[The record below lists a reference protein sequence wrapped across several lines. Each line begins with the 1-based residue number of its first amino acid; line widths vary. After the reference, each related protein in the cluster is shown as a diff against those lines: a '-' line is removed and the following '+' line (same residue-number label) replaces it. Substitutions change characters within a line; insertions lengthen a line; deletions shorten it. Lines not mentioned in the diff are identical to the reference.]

1 MLYTIG
7 NVTTEV
13 EDKTSNI
20 LIKVK
25 TLKETVR
32 LKDAEGL
39 LQSCADCSRCHPEA
53 VQGDKRIQ
61 MFFPAM
67 NCFKLWKGT

>member
-13 EDKTSNI
+13 GDKTSNI

-25 TLKETVR
+25 TLKETVG
-32 LKDAEGL
+32 LKDVEGL
-39 LQSCADCSRCHPEA
+39 LQGCADC
-53 VQGDKRIQ
+53 
-61 MFFPAM
+61 
-67 NCFKLWKGT
+67 